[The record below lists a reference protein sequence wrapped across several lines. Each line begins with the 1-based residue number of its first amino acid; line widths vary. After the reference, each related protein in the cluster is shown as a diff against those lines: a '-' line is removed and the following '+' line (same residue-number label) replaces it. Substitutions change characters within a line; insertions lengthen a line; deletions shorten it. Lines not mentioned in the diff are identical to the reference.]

1 MTSDFK
7 KVVEFLQA
15 GIREGQFPGAQYLIG
30 QDGKVIAEGVLGLA
44 VVEPE
49 KIAATVD
56 TIYDLASL
64 TKPLITCML
73 AVRLAERGAL
83 DLKAPLGD
91 YLTEFGQQAGD
102 KGRITLTQ
110 LLTHTSGLAAW
121 RPLYLEAASA
131 DDVPEV
137 IARMPLE
144 SSAEEPAKVIY
155 SDLNYILLGYVIE
168 RVTGK
173 RLDHVT
179 RAEIIRPLDLTRT
192 MFSPPLHMKRE
203 TAATEW
209 GQAYEGGEAYEAALR
224 NQITGLLKSDCA
236 PRPVWRTDLI
246 WGEVHDGNAYYLGGI
261 AGHAGLFSTAREVFR
276 LANQFLPG
284 SELLGAESLPLF
296 TTNFTRGQCDARS
309 LGWMLAETAG
319 CSSGPRLPPSAF
331 GHTGFTGTSV
341 WIDPTLSRVFVL
353 LTNRIHPAVTDTN
366 MKKVRQQFHS
376 LAVEALDHM

>member
-1 MTSDFK
+1 MTYGFE
-7 KVVEFLQA
+7 KVIEFLQDEIGA
-15 GIREGQFPGAQYLIG
+15 GRFPGAQYLIG
-30 QDGKVIAEGVLGLA
+30 QNGEVIAEGALGLA

-49 KIAATVD
+49 KIPATAD

-64 TKPLITCML
+64 TKPLVTSLL
-73 AVRLAERGAL
+73 AERLAEREAL

-91 YLTEFGQQAGD
+91 YLTEFGDRAGE
-102 KGRITLTQ
+102 KGRITLAQ

-121 RPLYLEAASA
+121 RPLYLEAASVE
-131 DDVPEV
+131 DVPAA

-144 SSAEEPAKVIY
+144 GPADNHAQVIY
-155 SDLNYILLGYVIE
+155 SDLNYVLLGYVIE

-173 RLDHVT
+173 RLDQVA
-179 RAEIIRPLDLTRT
+179 RAEIIKPLGLTRT
-192 MFSPPLHMKRE
+192 MFNPPRHMKRE

-224 NQITGLLKSDCA
+224 DQLSGPLKSNGL

-246 WGEVHDGNAYYLGGI
+246 WGEVHDGNAYFLGGV

-284 SELLGAESLPLF
+284 SELLRAESLPLF
-296 TTNFTRGQCDARS
+296 TENFTRGQRDARS
-309 LGWMLAETAG
+309 MGWMLAETVD
-319 CSSGPRLPPSAF
+319 CSAGPRLPASAF

-341 WIDPTLSRVFVL
+341 WIDPELRRVFVL
-353 LTNRIHPAVTDTN
+353 LTNRIHPAVADTN
-366 MKKVRQQFHS
+366 MKQVRRQFHS
-376 LAVEALDHM
+376 LGVEALDHR